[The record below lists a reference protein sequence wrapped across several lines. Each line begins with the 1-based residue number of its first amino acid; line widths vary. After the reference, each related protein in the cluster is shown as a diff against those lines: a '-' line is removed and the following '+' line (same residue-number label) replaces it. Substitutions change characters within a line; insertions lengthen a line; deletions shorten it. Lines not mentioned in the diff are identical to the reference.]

1 MYRGSG
7 NWRFAL
13 KFDRISRDLRRV
25 RVSGDTSVEG
35 MRRVTGAVLDAAG
48 KAKAINVAR
57 TRNNDDASRR
67 C

>member
-1 MYRGSG
+1 MYRRSG
-7 NWRFAL
+7 NCRFAL
-13 KFDRISRDLRRV
+13 KFDRLRGDLRRV

-35 MRRVTGAVLDAAG
+35 MRRVTGAVLNTAG
-48 KAKAINVAR
+48 KAKAINEAR